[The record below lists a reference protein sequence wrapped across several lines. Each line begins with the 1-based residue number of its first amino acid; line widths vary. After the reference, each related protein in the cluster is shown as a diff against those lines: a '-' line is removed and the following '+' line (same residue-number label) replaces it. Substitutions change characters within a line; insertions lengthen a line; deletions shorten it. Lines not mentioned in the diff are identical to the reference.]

1 MYITI
6 CLTEM
11 DDTEASLG
19 RFAFAFSRYVTAG
32 IRSRWLNWTVRL
44 WKMGAARSKSW
55 LLGHGIRW
63 PSCNYKSSSG
73 NKDQEQKEDGLCPK
87 RERSLAPT
95 THHGFD

>member
-1 MYITI
+1 
-6 CLTEM
+6 M

-32 IRSRWLNWTVRL
+32 IRGRWLNWTVRL

-63 PSCNYKSSSG
+63 PSCNYKSRQQGSG
-73 NKDQEQKEDGLCPK
+73 TKGRWPLP
-87 RERSLAPT
+87 
-95 THHGFD
+95 